1 MKASAYIQY
10 GPTHSIRSSSTSP
23 CRAKSCPICD
33 TASFA
38 SWTKGRVTLLGDAA
52 RPTTPNMGQ
61 GACMTMESA
70 YVLAR
75 ALCRL
80 MAVISTVSSYITQ
93 VIWHIN
99 YDNTVLSF
107 QLTPQQLR
115 SVGVQSRAQ
124 HAG

>member
-1 MKASAYIQY
+1 M
-10 GPTHSIRSSSTSP
+10 SS
-23 CRAKSCPICD
+23 KVIPICD
-33 TASFA
+33 TTPFA

-52 RPTTPNMGQ
+52 HLPTPKMGQ

-75 ALCRL
+75 ALCML